1 MAAEHPSIGLVKAE
15 YDMQQP
21 YLQQFRDL
29 CAEENIK
36 LAGLSRLPFEPRAEK
51 LGEVAKMLWRPG
63 SLEWD
68 PTLPFKETE
77 NGYRVEVPFIGDAKW
92 SVKGGIPKYRYE
104 SFNFGQGD
112 GWYEVPVEGVKKKRK
127 INQDTVSLITE

>member
-1 MAAEHPSIGLVKAE
+1 M
-15 YDMQQP
+15 
-21 YLQQFRDL
+21 
-29 CAEENIK
+29 
-36 LAGLSRLPFEPRAEK
+36 
-51 LGEVAKMLWRPG
+51 
-63 SLEWD
+63 
-68 PTLPFKETE
+68 
-77 NGYRVEVPFIGDAKW
+77 GYRVEVPFIGDAKW